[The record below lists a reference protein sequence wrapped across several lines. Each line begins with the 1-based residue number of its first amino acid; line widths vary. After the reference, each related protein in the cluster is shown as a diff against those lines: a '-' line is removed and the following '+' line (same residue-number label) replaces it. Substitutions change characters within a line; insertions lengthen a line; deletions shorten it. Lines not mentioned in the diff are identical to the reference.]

1 MQRILACT
9 FAFALLLA
17 ITPGSPVLAARPSDA
32 CLAQI
37 NELTGSTRTET
48 VPVTDH
54 DVAESSSVSHGDTK
68 AIEVSRIDE
77 VRGYLDTRHCNRVKP
92 QELVM
97 VAGSWVYIDD
107 VEGKRIRAT
116 INSPAYR
123 ANDPV
128 FRMSNIVP
136 AGEHDVPRVA
146 PTLQSAGQ
154 AAVEAYEASRGAGTL
169 AERREAMLDD
179 LMEITPPED
188 LDDESDYAAQY
199 TGISTEHFQQVQNAH
214 GGTDEEVFEAL
225 RAHVMEQITGCT
237 PAAVAYD
244 TTNGGYCADLRSNRP
259 GN

>member
-1 MQRILACT
+1 MQRILVFT
-9 FAFALLLA
+9 FVSALLLA
-17 ITPGSPVLAARPSDA
+17 TASGSPALAARPSDA
-32 CLAQI
+32 CLERI

-92 QELVM
+92 QELVL
-97 VAGSWVYIDD
+97 VGGSWVYIDD
-107 VEGKRIRAT
+107 VAGKRT
-116 INSPAYR
+116 SGSPSHALDGR
-123 ANDPV
+123 SL
-128 FRMSNIVP
+128 RMSNLIP

-146 PTLQSAGQ
+146 PTLQSAGRQ
-154 AAVEAYEASRGAGTL
+154 AVEAYDASRGAGTL

-179 LMEITPPED
+179 LMEIMPPED
-188 LDDESDYAAQY
+188 LDDENDYAAQY

>member
-1 MQRILACT
+1 
-9 FAFALLLA
+9 
-17 ITPGSPVLAARPSDA
+17 
-32 CLAQI
+32 
-37 NELTGSTRTET
+37 
-48 VPVTDH
+48 
-54 DVAESSSVSHGDTK
+54 
-68 AIEVSRIDE
+68 
-77 VRGYLDTRHCNRVKP
+77 
-92 QELVM
+92 
-97 VAGSWVYIDD
+97 
-107 VEGKRIRAT
+107 
-116 INSPAYR
+116 
-123 ANDPV
+123 
-128 FRMSNIVP
+128 MSNIVP

-146 PTLQSAGQ
+146 PTVESAGQ
-154 AAVEAYEASRGAGTL
+154 EAVDAYDASRGAGTL
-169 AERREAMLDD
+169 DERREAMLDD

>member
-1 MQRILACT
+1 MQRILVFT
-9 FAFALLLA
+9 FVSALLLA
-17 ITPGSPVLAARPSDA
+17 TASGSPALAARPSDA
-32 CLAQI
+32 CLERI

-92 QELVM
+92 QELVL
-97 VAGSWVYIDD
+97 VGGSWVYIDD

-116 INSPAYR
+116 SNSPAYR

-128 FRMSNIVP
+128 FRMSNIVS
-136 AGEHDVPRVA
+136 AGEHDATGVV
-146 PTLQSAGQ
+146 PTLQSADRQ
-154 AAVEAYEASRGAGTL
+154 AVDAYEASRGAGTL

-188 LDDESDYAAQY
+188 PDDENDYAAQY